1 MPNLSAAATLDLWET
16 GDGLAPVERSLAL
29 AAAAEP
35 PSNMDELAR
44 LPLGPRDAR
53 LLALRKALS
62 GSVLEATA
70 PCPACGE
77 QAEFAADAH
86 ALLRQ
91 ADGAVLPGPVETGGF
106 LVEWRSPDSR
116 DVAAAA
122 AARDAA
128 AAERM
133 LLSRCVTV
141 ARGPDGEVEATALPA
156 PVRAALSRTMAEADP
171 LAEVLVNVTC
181 PACGTAFIADLD
193 VGEYVWT
200 EVRAPAASAP
210 ALSDA
215 PAEVRGAVSASTL
228 DESDPRRTQDV
239 LPPPPLAAEPPV
251 VVAA

>member
-44 LPLGPRDAR
+44 LPLGRRDAR
-53 LLALRKALS
+53 LLSLRKALS

-200 EVRAPAASAP
+200 EVRARAQRLLREVDALAHVYGWTESEVLALGERRRAAYL
-210 ALSDA
+210 AL
-215 PAEVRGAVSASTL
+215 
-228 DESDPRRTQDV
+228 TQ
-239 LPPPPLAAEPPV
+239 EGGQ
-251 VVAA
+251 

>member
-44 LPLGPRDAR
+44 LPLGR
-53 LLALRKALS
+53 
-62 GSVLEATA
+62 
-70 PCPACGE
+70 
-77 QAEFAADAH
+77 
-86 ALLRQ
+86 
-91 ADGAVLPGPVETGGF
+91 
-106 LVEWRSPDSR
+106 
-116 DVAAAA
+116 
-122 AARDAA
+122 RDAA

-200 EVRAPAASAP
+200 EVRARAQRLLREVDALAHVYGWTESEVLALGERRRAAYL
-210 ALSDA
+210 AL
-215 PAEVRGAVSASTL
+215 
-228 DESDPRRTQDV
+228 TQ
-239 LPPPPLAAEPPV
+239 EGGQ
-251 VVAA
+251 

>member
-44 LPLGPRDAR
+44 LPLGRRDAR
-53 LLALRKALS
+53 LLSLRK
-62 GSVLEATA
+62 
-70 PCPACGE
+70 
-77 QAEFAADAH
+77 
-86 ALLRQ
+86 

-200 EVRAPAASAP
+200 EVRARAQRLLREVDALAHVYGWTESEVLALGERRRAAYL
-210 ALSDA
+210 AL
-215 PAEVRGAVSASTL
+215 
-228 DESDPRRTQDV
+228 TQ
-239 LPPPPLAAEPPV
+239 EGGQ
-251 VVAA
+251 